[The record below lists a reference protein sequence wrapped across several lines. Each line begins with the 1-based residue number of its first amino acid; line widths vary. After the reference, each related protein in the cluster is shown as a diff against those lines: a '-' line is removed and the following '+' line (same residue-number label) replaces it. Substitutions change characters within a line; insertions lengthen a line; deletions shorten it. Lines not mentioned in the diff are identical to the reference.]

1 MVQTVN
7 CELLEMAFPERLE
20 SLRKERGMTQQVLAD
35 AIQVHVSQIRRY
47 ESGNTQPTLDVL
59 RKLAIALAVSAD
71 LLVFDKDERNPR
83 DELKRQFEALN
94 DFDDNEVHIA
104 RELLDSLILKH
115 NAKQAF
121 LRPLRT

>member
-1 MVQTVN
+1 
-7 CELLEMAFPERLE
+7 
-20 SLRKERGMTQQVLAD
+20 MTQQVLAD

>member
-1 MVQTVN
+1 
-7 CELLEMAFPERLE
+7 MAFPERLE